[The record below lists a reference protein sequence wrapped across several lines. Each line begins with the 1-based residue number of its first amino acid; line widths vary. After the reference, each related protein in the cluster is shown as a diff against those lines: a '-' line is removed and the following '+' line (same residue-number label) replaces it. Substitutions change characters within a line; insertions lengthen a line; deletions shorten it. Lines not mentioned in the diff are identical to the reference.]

1 MFGNGLRPQI
11 WTKFVER
18 FNIPNIAEF
27 CKLISKQ
34 TFDASSFWYGFF
46 FLVEPFYKV
55 VFLKQKERKKRMPNS
70 FGFWIS
76 INSGCERQSV
86 LRLVV
91 DKITVSSKLRNDTDC
106 LLPHLG

>member
-1 MFGNGLRPQI
+1 MQVLFGM
-11 WTKFVER
+11 V
-18 FNIPNIAEF
+18 
-27 CKLISKQ
+27 
-34 TFDASSFWYGFF
+34 F
-46 FLVEPFYKV
+46 FLVEPFYKE

-91 DKITVSSKLRNDTDC
+91 DKITVSSKLRNNDTDC
-106 LLPHLG
+106 LPQLGFNLMIFETFFLQCGSAAKE